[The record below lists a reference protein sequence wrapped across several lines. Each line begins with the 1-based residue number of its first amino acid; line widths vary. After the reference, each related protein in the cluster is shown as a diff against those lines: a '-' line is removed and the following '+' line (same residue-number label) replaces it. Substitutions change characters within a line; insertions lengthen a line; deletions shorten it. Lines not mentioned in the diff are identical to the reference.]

1 MSLPVVLAQL
11 TVIGFALADQPGS
24 GSAPAGTKAPQA
36 PPAPEVVDWQTP
48 ESRLLGGWSQLT
60 SRSQFVKA
68 GEAYFSPDGRR
79 IIFQAVP
86 VPPAGVEP
94 DQHYSMYVADLVRDD
109 QAPAPVLSNIRRV
122 SPKGS
127 ANTCG
132 WFHPKNPNLVLFG
145 CTIEEPKAP
154 NKPGFQVG
162 TNKYVW
168 SFPENM
174 KIVTLDLST
183 LKPGT
188 EPSPTPLFE
197 RPGYCAEGSWDPTG
211 RFVLY
216 ANVDPA
222 KQTGEKP
229 DADIF
234 VYDTV
239 TKAQTP
245 LVVAPG
251 YDGGPF
257 FAPGGKRIIY
267 RSDRAGTDLLQV
279 YASDL
284 RYEKSPDGTQ
294 VPTGI
299 EREHQ
304 LTGNEHVN
312 WGPFWNPS
320 GEFLIYATSEMGHK
334 NYEVFAL
341 RVDEA
346 ALSVAASAA
355 SDRTG
360 PVVTGAPGFTP
371 GKTTPAPSVA
381 IPDLARARVTFAP
394 GADVLPVFSADGKW
408 MMWTAQRGDVVAG
421 ETKPSSQLWIARWLG
436 TDPFAAPSPAPQR

>member
-1 MSLPVVLAQL
+1 MLMLVLLAGL
-11 TVIGFALADQPGS
+11 ALQPQS
-24 GSAPAGTKAPQA
+24 NSAPGASQA
-36 PPAPEVVDWQTP
+36 PAPIDWRKEEAP
-48 ESRLLGGWSQLT
+48 LLDLWSQLT
-60 SRSQFVKA
+60 FRRDFVKA

-86 VPPAGVEP
+86 VPEAGKEP
-94 DQHYSMYVADLVRDD
+94 DQHYSMYVADLTRD
-109 QAPAPVLSNIRRV
+109 AEGGPVGIGDPKRI

-145 CTIEEPKAP
+145 CTVEAPLAP

-174 KIVTLDLST
+174 KIVTLDLTS
-183 LKPGT
+183 LKEGQ
-188 EPSPTPLFE
+188 EPRPTVLFE

-229 DADIF
+229 DADIYIF
-234 VYDTV
+234 DTV
-239 TKAQTP
+239 TKTHAP
-245 LVVAPG
+245 IVVAPG

-257 FAPGGKRIIY
+257 FAPGGKRICY
-267 RSDRAGTDLLQV
+267 RSDRAGNDLLQL
-279 YASDL
+279 YCADL
-284 RYEKSPDGTQ
+284 RFELGSHGVQ

-299 EREHQ
+299 EREYQ
-304 LTGNEHVN
+304 LTSNEHVN

-320 GEFLIYATSEMGHK
+320 GEFLVYATSEMGHR
-334 NYEVFAL
+334 NYEVFAI

-346 ALSVAASAA
+346 ALNAAASAA
-355 SDRTG
+355 SDRVGSVT
-360 PVVTGAPGFTP
+360 TGAPGFEA
-371 GKTTPAPSVA
+371 GKLVQAPSVA
-381 IPDLARARVTFAP
+381 IPNLAKARITNAL
-394 GADVLPVFSADGKW
+394 GADVLPVFSPDGKW
-408 MMWTAQRGDVVAG
+408 MMWTAQRGDLVAG
-421 ETKPSSQLWIARWLG
+421 ETKPSSQLWIARWRG
-436 TDPFAAPSPAPQR
+436 SDPFAPVPANPPK

>member
-1 MSLPVVLAQL
+1 MLMLVLLA
-11 TVIGFALADQPGS
+11 GFALQPQS
-24 GSAPAGTKAPQA
+24 NPAAGATQT
-36 PPAPEVVDWQTP
+36 PAPIDWRKEEAP
-48 ESRLLGGWSQLT
+48 LLDLWSQLT
-60 SRSQFVKA
+60 FPRDFVKA

-86 VPPAGVEP
+86 VPEAGKEP
-94 DQHYSMYVADLVRDD
+94 DQHYSMYVANLTRD
-109 QAPAPVLSNIRRV
+109 AEGGPVGITDPKRI

-145 CTIEEPKAP
+145 CTVDAPIAP

-183 LKPGT
+183 LKEGQ
-188 EPSPTPLFE
+188 EPKPTVLFE
-197 RPGYCAEGSWDPTG
+197 RPGYCAEASWDPTG

-234 VYDTV
+234 IFDTV
-239 TKAQTP
+239 TKTHTP
-245 LVVAPG
+245 IVVAPG

-257 FAPGGKRIIY
+257 FAPGGKRICY
-267 RSDRAGTDLLQV
+267 RSDRAGNDLLQL

-284 RYEKSPDGTQ
+284 RYETGTDG
-294 VPTGI
+294 VLAPTGI
-299 EREHQ
+299 EREYQ
-304 LTGNEHVN
+304 LTSNEHVN
-312 WGPFWNPS
+312 WGPFWYPS
-320 GEFLIYATSEMGHK
+320 GEFLVYATSEMGHR
-334 NYEVFAL
+334 NYEVFAI

-346 ALSVAASAA
+346 ALNAAASAA
-355 SDRTG
+355 SDRVGSVT
-360 PVVTGAPGFTP
+360 TGAPGFEA
-371 GKTTPAPSVA
+371 GKLMQAPSVA
-381 IPDLARARVTFAP
+381 IPNLAKARITSAL
-394 GADVLPVFSADGKW
+394 GADVLPAFSPDGKW
-408 MMWTAQRGDVVAG
+408 MMWTAQRGETAPG
-421 ETKPSSQLWIARWLG
+421 ETRPSSQMWIARWRG
-436 TDPFAAPSPAPQR
+436 ADPFAPVANPQK